1 MADRDSVYAQR
12 RRMRF
17 MHLHLVAYVTGVIGF
32 FISDYLTP
40 GPLWFHWPVMAWGV
54 VMGVHFLYC
63 KTLQLAGDEAWADER
78 AADIR
83 GKSYDLGH
91 IRAIQVAPKLWQK
104 KDETDE

>member
-1 MADRDSVYAQR
+1 MADKDSAYAQR

-32 FISDYLTP
+32 MISDYLTP

-63 KTLQLAGDEAWADER
+63 KTLQLAGNDAWAAER

-91 IRAIQVAPKLWQK
+91 IRAIEIEPKLWQK
-104 KDETDE
+104 TGKSKD